1 MGNVPKDV
9 QRAWNVVANY
19 LNKQDGISF
28 HIDPWNKLENGKEE
42 RKYTLNNVAGT
53 VKIVAS
59 SSWDKSKK

>member
-19 LNKQDGISF
+19 LNKQEGISF
-28 HIDPWNKLENGKEE
+28 HIDPWNELDNGKEE

-59 SSWDKSKK
+59 SSWDKSK